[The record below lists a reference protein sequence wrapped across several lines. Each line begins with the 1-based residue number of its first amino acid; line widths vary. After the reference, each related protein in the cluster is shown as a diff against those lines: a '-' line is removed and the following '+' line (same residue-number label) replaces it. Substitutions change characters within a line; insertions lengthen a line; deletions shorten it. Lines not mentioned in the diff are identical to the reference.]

1 MRRGENRKA
10 IDLLQLSVKHDET
23 SVDERRKTLQLLCEL
38 YFKEKSFNE
47 CLETGRKLKEQQ
59 QKKEVN
65 NNFFC
70 TYFKLRGDLLLLE
83 T

>member
-38 YFKEKSFNE
+38 YFKEKSFDE

-65 NNFFC
+65 KFFVVH
-70 TYFKLRGDLLLLE
+70 TLN
-83 T
+83 

>member
-23 SVDERRKTLQLLCEL
+23 SADEQRKTLRLLCEL

-47 CLETGRKLKEQQ
+47 CLDTGRKLKEQQ
-59 QKKEVN
+59 QKKEVK
-65 NNFFC
+65 NFF
-70 TYFKLRGDLLLLE
+70 
-83 T
+83 